1 MDYRNNYNE
10 WLGSEYVDED
20 TKAELRAIADDEKE
34 IEGRFTAMPGSP
46 FLVIISLTDSSM
58 NPRSSAIYLFFPI
71 CFST

>member
-34 IEGRFTAMPGSP
+34 IEGRFTAMNSE
-46 FLVIISLTDSSM
+46 
-58 NPRSSAIYLFFPI
+58 
-71 CFST
+71 